1 MSHNR
6 SVDPFREYQ
15 DYVMA
20 YRLREALDFYPG
32 RLYLLSEYATLRL
45 RRSELVRKLVG
56 RQGDPA
62 LLSRIEQI
70 SDDINY
76 GFWSNPGLLK
86 AFLKRLSPVQYP
98 VLASPEGFETLLS
111 NTERVRLKEPGL
123 AGRYYLGWL
132 RLPALMEEPQRF
144 EEAMCEQARLA
155 EQLGLFLDEF
165 HKVAGSG

>member
-6 SVDPFREYQ
+6 VVDPFREYQ

-20 YRLREALDFYPG
+20 HRLRGALDFYPG
-32 RLYLLSEYATLRL
+32 KLHTLSDYATLRL

-70 SDDINY
+70 TDDLNY

-86 AFLKRLSPVQYP
+86 SFLRRLSPLQYP
-98 VLASPEGFETLLS
+98 VLSSPEGFEALLS
-111 NTERVRLKEPGL
+111 NTERLRLKKPGL

-132 RLPALMEEPQRF
+132 RLPILMEEPSVF
-144 EEAMCEQARLA
+144 EQAMCEQVHLA
-155 EQLGLFLDEF
+155 EELGLFLDEF

>member
-1 MSHNR
+1 M
-6 SVDPFREYQ
+6 DPFREYQ

-20 YRLREALDFYPG
+20 HRLREALDFYPG
-32 RLYLLSEYATLRL
+32 RLYSLSEYATLRL

-70 SDDINY
+70 TDDINY
-76 GFWSNPGLLK
+76 GFWSNPGLLRS
-86 AFLKRLSPVQYP
+86 FLRRLSPVQYP
-98 VLASPEGFETLLS
+98 VLCSPEAFETLLS
-111 NTERVRLKEPGL
+111 STERLRLKKPGL

-132 RLPALMEEPQRF
+132 RLPDLLEDPLVFGQ
-144 EEAMCEQARLA
+144 AMLEQEHLA
-155 EQLGLFLDEF
+155 EELGLFLDEF

>member
-6 SVDPFREYQ
+6 VVDPFREYQ
-15 DYVMA
+15 DYAMA
-20 YRLREALDFYPG
+20 HRLREALDFYPG
-32 RLYLLSEYATLRL
+32 KLYSLSEYATLRL

-70 SDDINY
+70 TDDLNY

-86 AFLKRLSPVQYP
+86 AFLRRLSPVQYP
-98 VLASPEGFETLLS
+98 VLCSPEGFETLLS
-111 NTERVRLKEPGL
+111 GTERLRLKKPGL

-132 RLPALMEEPQRF
+132 RLPELLDEPLKF
-144 EEAMCEQARLA
+144 EQAMLEQELLA
-155 EQLGLFLDEF
+155 EEMGLFLDEF